1 MNPNDAARRVP
12 KRRRTSKSIVPLL
25 DLNSPPAE
33 AAGVGVPSSSMAVL
47 RNQASSSVPPAAN
60 GPQIG
65 LQSTPIDV
73 ETIDDDVMIYASR
86 PFPQT
91 RQRSTRAEPVTITVI
106 IDDDSETNLEPAG
119 DGLDEHVNTLLSL
132 GINRRNV
139 LPTVSNNSPVISLL
153 DSPEIS
159 IINPPVIKAPPA
171 PVEVVPREPKF
182 TCPVCL
188 NELTEPSSTSCGH
201 IFCQKCIKASIQAQK
216 KCPTCRQKLT
226 NKGFHRV
233 YLPTME

>member
-1 MNPNDAARRVP
+1 MNPNDAARRIP

-47 RNQASSSVPPAAN
+47 RNQASSSVPPVAN

-73 ETIDDDVMIYASR
+73 ETIDDDVMIYESR
-86 PFPQT
+86 PFTQ
-91 RQRSTRAEPVTITVI
+91 
-106 IDDDSETNLEPAG
+106 
-119 DGLDEHVNTLLSL
+119 
-132 GINRRNV
+132 
-139 LPTVSNNSPVISLL
+139 
-153 DSPEIS
+153 
-159 IINPPVIKAPPA
+159 PPVIKAPPA